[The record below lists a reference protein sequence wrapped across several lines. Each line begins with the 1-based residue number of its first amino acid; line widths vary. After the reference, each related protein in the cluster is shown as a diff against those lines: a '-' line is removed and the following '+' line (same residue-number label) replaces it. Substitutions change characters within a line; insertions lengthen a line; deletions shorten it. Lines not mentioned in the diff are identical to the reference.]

1 MEQAKIERL
10 LRLMKLMTGNVNYT
24 VNDLAERLETSYRS
38 IYRYIESF
46 KDAGFVVQKLEG
58 GVYKLSKES
67 PHFKDISQL
76 VHFTDEEAHIVN
88 QLIEGLDDTNMLKH
102 NLRRKLCTVYN
113 CTSMASSVVRGAN
126 ASNVNRLVEAIECR
140 CQVVLRD
147 YASGHT
153 GNLSNRVVEPF
164 GFTTNYVQVWCYEPE
179 SSMNK
184 LFKTSRIGSVELTER
199 EWQYADRHQEGYIDI
214 FRMTGFEQ
222 QGVKL
227 RLGMLSRNLL
237 IEEYPLSERDI
248 VQEGEGR
255 WLLDTKVCN
264 YCGIGRFVMG
274 LMDDI
279 EIVDSPEF
287 EEYIR
292 GQMAMITS
300 KTEKGKVK
308 TEKCGVCNVN
318 N

>member
-1 MEQAKIERL
+1 MEQPKVERL

-24 VNDLAERLETSYRS
+24 VNDLAERLDTSYRS

-46 KDAGFVVQKLEG
+46 KEAGFVVQKLDG
-58 GVYKLSKES
+58 GVYKLGKES
-67 PHFKDISQL
+67 PQFKDISQL

-88 QLIEGLDDTNMLKH
+88 QLIEGLDDTNMLKQ
-102 NLRRKLCTVYN
+102 NLRKKLCSVYN

-140 CQVVLRD
+140 LQVVLRD

-153 GNLSNRVVEPF
+153 GNRRDRVVEPF

-179 SSMNK
+179 SGMNK
-184 LFKTSRIGSVELTER
+184 LFKTSRIGAVELTDR
-199 EWQYADRHQEGYIDI
+199 EWQYADKHQEGYIDI

-222 QGVKL
+222 LDVKL

-248 VQEGEGR
+248 MQIDDLS

-264 YCGIGRFVMG
+264 YRGIGRFVMG

-279 EIVDSPEF
+279 DIVDSPDF

-292 GQMAMITS
+292 GQIDAIML
-300 KTEKGKVK
+300 KLK
-308 TEKCGVCNVN
+308 
-318 N
+318 

>member
-1 MEQAKIERL
+1 MEQPKVERL

-24 VNDLAERLETSYRS
+24 VSDLAERLDTSYRS

-46 KDAGFVVQKLEG
+46 KEAGFVVQKLDG
-58 GVYKLSKES
+58 GVYKLGKES
-67 PHFKDISQL
+67 PQFKDISQL

-88 QLIEGLDDTNMLKH
+88 QLIEGLDDTNMLKQ
-102 NLRRKLCTVYN
+102 NLRKKLCSVYN

-140 CQVVLRD
+140 LQVVLRD

-153 GNLSNRVVEPF
+153 GNRRDRVVEPF

-179 SSMNK
+179 SGMNK
-184 LFKTSRIGSVELTER
+184 LFKTSRIGAVELTDR
-199 EWQYADRHQEGYIDI
+199 EWQYADKHQEGYIDI

-222 QGVKL
+222 LDVKL

-248 VQEGEGR
+248 MQIDDSS

-264 YCGIGRFVMG
+264 YRGIGRFVMG

-279 EIVDSPEF
+279 DIVDSPDF
-287 EEYIR
+287 SNYISS
-292 GQMAMITS
+292 QVAIIS
-300 KTEKGKVK
+300 AKL
-308 TEKCGVCNVN
+308 
-318 N
+318 

>member
-1 MEQAKIERL
+1 
-10 LRLMKLMTGNVNYT
+10 MTGNVNYT
-24 VNDLAERLETSYRS
+24 VNDLAERLDTTYRS

-46 KDAGFVVQKLEG
+46 KDAGFVVQKLDG

-88 QLIEGLDDTNMLKH
+88 QLIEGLDDTNMLKQ
-102 NLRRKLCTVYN
+102 NLRKKLCSVYN

-126 ASNVNRLVEAIECR
+126 ASNVNSLVDAIESR
-140 CQVVLRD
+140 CQVVLRG
-147 YASGHT
+147 YASSHT
-153 GNLSNRVVEPF
+153 GNRRDRVVEPF

-179 SSMNK
+179 SGMNK
-184 LFKTSRIGSVELTER
+184 LFKTSRITAVEVLDR
-199 EWQYADRHQEGYIDI
+199 EWEYADKHHEGYIDI

-222 QGVKL
+222 YGVKL
-227 RLGMLSRNLL
+227 KLGMLAHNLL
-237 IEEYPLSERDI
+237 VEEYPLAERDI
-248 VQEGEGR
+248 TELDEAS

-264 YCGIGRFVMG
+264 YRGVGRFVMG

-287 EEYIR
+287 AKYISR
-292 GQMAMITS
+292 QVAIIHS
-300 KTEKGKVK
+300 RL
-308 TEKCGVCNVN
+308 
-318 N
+318 

>member
-1 MEQAKIERL
+1 MDQPKIERL

-24 VNDLAERLETSYRS
+24 VNDLAERLDTTYRS

-46 KDAGFVVQKLEG
+46 KDAGFVVQKLDG

-88 QLIEGLDDTNMLKH
+88 QLIEGLDDTNMLKQ
-102 NLRRKLCTVYN
+102 NLRKKLCSVYN
-113 CTSMASSVVRGAN
+113 CTSMASSVVHGAN
-126 ASNVNRLVEAIECR
+126 ASNVNSLVEAIERR
-140 CQVVLRD
+140 CQVVLHG
-147 YASGHT
+147 YASSHT
-153 GNLSNRVVEPF
+153 GNRRDRVVEPF

-179 SSMNK
+179 SGMNK
-184 LFKTSRIGSVELTER
+184 LFKTSRIGSVEVLDS
-199 EWQYADRHQEGYIDI
+199 EWEHSDKHHEGYIDI

-222 QGVKL
+222 YRVQLK
-227 RLGMLSRNLL
+227 LGMLARNLL
-237 IEEYPLSERDI
+237 VEEYPLAERDI
-248 VQEGEGR
+248 VELDDNS

-264 YCGIGRFVMG
+264 YRGIGRFVMG

-287 EEYIR
+287 EEYIKS
-292 GQMAMITS
+292 QIAYIS
-300 KTEKGKVK
+300 AKL
-308 TEKCGVCNVN
+308 
-318 N
+318 